1 MFNSKS
7 LRNAAIAAMAVMMLA
22 GGTWAGPASPEKA
35 KVEKRK
41 PKSSSSASAA
51 GLFSSIP
58 AKSMF
63 CVRINNLD
71 GTVAAVNE
79 YLKGI
84 VPESFDAN
92 AAVVAKLGKMLGDEK
107 LPGVNRKQNL
117 AIFAVNVPGE
127 KPGPGPMGDMF
138 IGALIPVS
146 NYDEFISQNPNC
158 GRPDDE
164 GISTVTVD
172 GKPVSLVTRHPQGK
186 TGRFAVLCL
195 AGAREKLIAVRKMLG
210 QRKQSLATALDDDE
224 KKQAASASVWAYV
237 NVKEAAG
244 LIRPM
249 FLGQL
254 EQMKAQL
261 QKMKENKQGPPMMV
275 DPSGVFDFYAGMF
288 KMVMDGTDHVT
299 ISLSPA
305 SQVCNFAFGLKPVPG
320 TEMAA
325 MVGRPVSG
333 SFGNTLG
340 YLDDGAMMNLGCK
353 VDREGLKA
361 AYMKLI
367 DLVGQMSAEAM
378 PAADLE
384 QLRKLTAEVIDA
396 MGDSMALSLSFSSE
410 GSPAFSAKYVIKV
423 RDEKTFQ
430 DVIEKQ
436 LKMMQEGTFAK
447 LYKGFGLE
455 MDIKVER
462 GADTYKAVKI
472 DSAKLAFKMGD
483 EGSPQSEMI
492 KKIYGDAL
500 EYRWAFVE
508 GYCVYSIGGRADQTI
523 RELIDQVRAGG
534 PKEVGSE
541 MKAALAAIPDSE
553 HADAVGTLNY
563 VRMLNIA
570 TGFMPLPG
578 DANQPKRQAPTKS
591 NIAFSA
597 RTTAD
602 GKLDVQMALPKEHL
616 LEIQSAFKSFI
627 PQIQKQQEL
636 QRQKQQEQSK
646 DPEI

>member
-7 LRNAAIAAMAVMMLA
+7 LRNAAIAAIAVMMLA
-22 GGTWAGPASPEKA
+22 GGTWAGQASGEKA

-41 PKSSSSASAA
+41 SKSSSSATAA
-51 GLFSSIP
+51 GLFGSIP

-63 CVRINNLD
+63 CVRINSLD

-79 YLKGI
+79 YLKG
-84 VPESFDAN
+84 VAPESFN
-92 AAVVAKLGKMLGDEK
+92 AETAVIAKLGKMLGDEK

-117 AIFAVNVPGE
+117 AIFAVNAPGE

-172 GKPVSLVTRHPQGK
+172 GKPVSLVTNFR
-186 TGRFAVLCL
+186 RFAVLCP
-195 AGAREKLIAVRKMLG
+195 AGAREKLIAVKKMLG
-210 QRKQSLATALDDDE
+210 QRKESLATALDDDE

-249 FLGQL
+249 FIGKL
-254 EQMKAQL
+254 EQMRAQL

-275 DPSGVFDFYAGMF
+275 DPSAVFNFYGDVF
-288 KMVMDGTDHVT
+288 KMVIDGTDHVT

-325 MVGRPVSG
+325 LVGRPVSG

-396 MGDSMALSLSFSSE
+396 MGDSLALSVSFGSE
-410 GSPAFSAKYVIKV
+410 GAPLLSAKYVIAVK
-423 RDEKTFQ
+423 DQKAFQ
-430 DVIEKQ
+430 DVIQRQ
-436 LKMMQEGTFAK
+436 LKMMEDGTFTK
-447 LYKGFGLE
+447 LYKGFGME

-523 RELIDQVRAGG
+523 RELIDQIRAGG

-541 MKAALAAIPDSE
+541 MKAALEAIPNSKQ
-553 HADAVGTLNY
+553 ADAVGTFNY

-570 TGFMPLPG
+570 TSFMPLPG
-578 DANQPKRQAPTKS
+578 DANQPKLQAPTKS
-591 NIAFSA
+591 NIAFAA

-616 LEIQSAFKSFI
+616 LEIKSAFESFI
-627 PQIQKQQEL
+627 PQIEKQEEL